1 VERHVVAKS
10 AHRHG
15 IALVDILHAFEHGMR
30 SFGPDDEGFVM
41 VIGSDRAGNLLEVG
55 YIISAD
61 DAIVIVHAM
70 RAQARYLK
78 DW

>member
-1 VERHVVAKS
+1 
-10 AHRHG
+10 
-15 IALVDILHAFEHGMR
+15 MR
-30 SFGPDDEGFVM
+30 NFGPDDEGFVM

-55 YIISAD
+55 YIISVD
-61 DAIVIVHAM
+61 GAIVIVHAM

>member
-1 VERHVVAKS
+1 
-10 AHRHG
+10 
-15 IALVDILHAFEHGMR
+15 MR
-30 SFGPDDEGFVM
+30 NFGPDDEGFVM

-55 YIISAD
+55 YIISVD
-61 DAIVIVHAM
+61 GVIVIVHAM